1 MCFLN
6 GRIKMKVSALIE
18 LLKKCEQNKE
28 VKIPDVFNSSFS
40 SYGQSI
46 ETKEV
51 DEIDECEDFVFIR

>member
-1 MCFLN
+1 M
-6 GRIKMKVSALIE
+6 IVSALIE